1 MTSSSPD
8 RLAKASSSTCSPVL
22 ADLPSPLSKYGD
34 LLTVDNMA
42 ELLDTSPRTIYRL
55 CDKEELP
62 HRKIGRRLYFPK
74 HEIIVFLGLEGYC
87 VA

>member
-1 MTSSSPD
+1 MARHMTP
-8 RLAKASSSTCSPVL
+8 SPVM

-34 LLTVDNMA
+34 LLTVGNMA
-42 ELLDTSPRTIYRL
+42 ELLDTSTRTIYRL

-62 HRKIGRRLYFPK
+62 YRKIGRRLYFPK
-74 HEIIVFLGLEGYC
+74 HELIEFLSLEEYC